1 MNKESVLKKISILK
15 EYSVAADVATGIL
28 FEPVLMAIEKYFNSD
43 NAAMVQALED
53 VAKYMYNDIYRR
65 TTTYQFEFDMG
76 LSTNYPQGYNDIE
89 QCFYQFAELLTVTDQ
104 QFFNAFVYGL
114 PPNDPM
120 ATEQIPLSNPYLDRW
135 ETEITAAID
144 GDLKNIQ
151 ALAEWCKNSGG
162 KSDLICLFE
171 NRGVVTKQLSVK
183 DIATIIYRDKKLLDV
198 ARARA
203 LPVYIPS
210 YLK

>member
-89 QCFYQFAELLTVTDQ
+89 QCFYQFAELLTVTEQ

-135 ETEITAAID
+135 TTEITDAVD
-144 GDLKNIQ
+144 GDLQNVQ

-171 NRGVVTKQLSVK
+171 NRGVVTDQLNVK
-183 DIATIIYRDKKLLDV
+183 DIATIIYRDKRLIDV
-198 ARARA
+198 VAARE

-210 YLK
+210 YFK

>member
-1 MNKESVLKKISILK
+1 MSKESVLKKINALK
-15 EYSVAADVATGIL
+15 EYSVTADAATGIL
-28 FEPVLMAIEKYFNSD
+28 FEPVFVAVEKYFNGN

-135 ETEITAAID
+135 ETEITDAID
-144 GDLKNIQ
+144 GDLQNVQ

-171 NRGVVTKQLSVK
+171 NRGVVTNQLNVK
-183 DIATIIYRDKKLLDV
+183 DIATIIYRDKRLIDV
-198 ARARA
+198 VAARE

-210 YLK
+210 YFK

>member
-1 MNKESVLKKISILK
+1 MLFSLKQEASASIGGGTF
-15 EYSVAADVATGIL
+15 TG
-28 FEPVLMAIEKYFNSD
+28 D
-43 NAAMVQALED
+43 NVAMVQALED

-65 TTTYQFEFDMG
+65 TTTYQFKFDMG

-89 QCFYQFAELLTVTDQ
+89 QCFYQFTELLTVTEQ

-135 ETEITAAID
+135 TTEITDAVD
-144 GDLKNIQ
+144 GDLQNVQ

-171 NRGVVTKQLSVK
+171 NRGVVTNQLNVK
-183 DIATIIYRDKKLLDV
+183 DIATIIY
-198 ARARA
+198 
-203 LPVYIPS
+203 
-210 YLK
+210 

>member
-1 MNKESVLKKISILK
+1 MSKESVLQKINALK
-15 EYSVAADVATGIL
+15 EYSVAADAATGIL
-28 FEPVLMAIEKYFNSD
+28 FEPVFVAVEKYFNGD
-43 NAAMVQALED
+43 NAAMAQALED

-89 QCFYQFAELLTVTDQ
+89 QCFYQFTELLTVTEQ

-135 ETEITAAID
+135 ATEITAAID
-144 GDLKNIQ
+144 GDLQNVQ

-171 NRGVVTKQLSVK
+171 NRGVVTKQLNVK
-183 DIATIIYRDKKLLDV
+183 DIAVIIYRDKRLLDV
-198 ARARA
+198 AAARA

>member
-15 EYSVAADVATGIL
+15 EYSEAADAATGVL
-28 FEPVLMAIEKYFNSD
+28 FEPVFVAVEKYFNGD
-43 NAAMVQALED
+43 NVAMVQALED

-65 TTTYQFEFDMG
+65 TTTYQFKFDMG

-89 QCFYQFAELLTVTDQ
+89 QCFYQFTELLTVTEQ

-135 ETEITAAID
+135 TTEITDAVD
-144 GDLKNIQ
+144 GDLQNVQ

-171 NRGVVTKQLSVK
+171 NRGVVTNQLNVK
-183 DIATIIYRDKKLLDV
+183 DIATIIYRDKRLIDV
-198 ARARA
+198 VAARE

-210 YLK
+210 YFK